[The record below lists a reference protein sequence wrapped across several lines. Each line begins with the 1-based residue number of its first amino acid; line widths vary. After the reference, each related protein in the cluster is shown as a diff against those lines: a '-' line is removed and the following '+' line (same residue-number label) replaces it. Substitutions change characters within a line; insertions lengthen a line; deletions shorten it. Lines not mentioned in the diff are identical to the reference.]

1 LFPSKIAT
9 NHAFFGAARRTPEY
23 HEHMRIVLGVIAGCA
38 LAACATGGTD
48 GHGSDGGG
56 GGSDNPDPLTATL
69 SIAPAAST
77 LVIFN
82 SVPAHATYTAT
93 LSWSDGT
100 TRDVTADTQ
109 FGIDGTF
116 GAFAANEL
124 TIRAA
129 ARTQVMGLYHD
140 KTATADVTA
149 SVEIVRIDPSLPP
162 TVTSL
167 FDGPPDPSPGLE
179 ILYPAPTVMPRNL
192 DDFEVHWSDG
202 NSNNAFEV
210 SLTTDLHRVRVY
222 VPGGNGLTTM
232 GPMASWASFLPAE
245 WITTVEHASS
255 VVFQVRGTSQNAS
268 RGVSA
273 VSQTVQLSNEKM
285 DGGLYYWA
293 STSVSGATGIFRY
306 DMHDPASPLVRPT
319 AAEPFLTTTETGG
332 RCVACHVLSRD
343 GSKVAVTYGDTNGV
357 PGPGTLVDVQ
367 SFVKTKAVP
376 PDVASWN
383 FGTFTPD
390 NAQFLS
396 VEHGVLVVRDVASHA
411 TLATMTTTPA
421 GAWVTQ
427 PDLSP
432 DGKQLVYVRPA
443 LSGTDLD
450 FKVGQLYVRS
460 YDEAT
465 RTFGPEQQL
474 LSDGQNNFFP
484 SWSPDGNWIAFN
496 KSNATELSYD
506 DNTTSAWVIKADG
519 SQAQIAL
526 AQANQGPG
534 LTNSAVRWAPF
545 SQTFGTTNQQM
556 FWLTM
561 SSKRDFGVRLRNT
574 GLPQRSLGG
583 KRAQLWMTP
592 FFPAQAAQ
600 GQDPS
605 GPAFRLPFQ
614 DLGSSNQTAQW
625 TEHVVSVLQ

>member
-1 LFPSKIAT
+1 MR
-9 NHAFFGAARRTPEY
+9 FFGTPGRTRAY
-23 HEHMRIVLGVIAGCA
+23 HERMRIVLGVLAGCV
-38 LAACATGGTD
+38 LVACARGGTD
-48 GHGSDGGG
+48 GHGSDGGVG
-56 GGSDNPDPLTATL
+56 GGDDANPLTATL
-69 SIAPAAST
+69 SIAPAASE
-77 LVIFN
+77 LVILN
-82 SVPAHATYTAT
+82 GAPEHVTYTAT
-93 LSWSDGT
+93 LTWSDGT

-116 GAFAANEL
+116 GAFAANQL
-124 TIRAA
+124 TVTAA

-162 TVTSL
+162 TITNL

-179 ILYPAPTVMPRNL
+179 ILYPAPTVMPRNI

-202 NSNNAFEV
+202 NFNDAFEV
-210 SLTTDLHRVRVY
+210 SLKTDLHRVRVY
-222 VPGGNGLTTM
+222 VTGGNGLTSM
-232 GPMASWASFLPAE
+232 GPMASWTSFLPAE

-255 VVFQVRGTSQNAS
+255 VVFQVRGASQDVP
-268 RGVSA
+268 RGVST

-306 DMHDPASPLVRPT
+306 DMHDPAWPMVRPT
-319 AAEPFLTTTETGG
+319 TAEPFLTTTETNG

-343 GSKVAVTYGDTNGV
+343 GTRVAVTYEDTTTNI
-357 PGPGTLVDVQ
+357 PGLGTLIDVPT
-367 SFVKTKAVP
+367 FVQTKVVP

-396 VEHGVLVVRDVASHA
+396 VEHGVLVVRDVATQA
-411 TLATMTTTPA
+411 VLATMTTTPA

-432 DGKQLVYVRPA
+432 DGKKLVYVRPA

-450 FKVGQLYVRS
+450 FKLGQIYVRS

-465 RTFGPEQQL
+465 HAFGPEVQL

-496 KSNATELSYD
+496 KSNDTEFSYD

-534 LTNSAVRWAPF
+534 LTNSAVHWAPF
-545 SQTFGTTNQQM
+545 SQTSGTANEPM

-574 GLPQRSLGG
+574 GLAQRA

-592 FFPAQAAQ
+592 FFPVQAAQ

>member
-1 LFPSKIAT
+1 
-9 NHAFFGAARRTPEY
+9 
-23 HEHMRIVLGVIAGCA
+23 M
-38 LAACATGGTD
+38 D
-48 GHGSDGGG
+48 GHGTDGGG
-56 GGSDNPDPLTATL
+56 GGTNDPDPVTATL
-69 SIAPAAST
+69 SIAPPTSE

-82 SVPAHATYTAT
+82 GVAARTKYTAT
-93 LSWSDGT
+93 LTWSDGT

-116 GAFAANEL
+116 GTFSGNEL
-124 TIRAA
+124 TVTAA

-162 TVTSL
+162 TIINL

-179 ILYPAPTVMPRNL
+179 IFYPAPTVMPHNL
-192 DDFEVHWSDG
+192 DDFEVHWTDG
-202 NSNNAFEV
+202 NFNDAFEV
-210 SLTTDLHRVRVY
+210 SLKTDLHRVRVY
-222 VPGGNGLTTM
+222 VPGGNGLTSM
-232 GPMASWASFLPAE
+232 GPMASWTSFLPAE

-255 VVFQVRGTSQNAS
+255 VVFQVRGASQDVP

-273 VSQTVQLSNEKM
+273 VSETVQLSNENM

-306 DMHDPASPLVRPT
+306 DMHEPMRPLVRPT
-319 AAEPFLTTTETGG
+319 AAEPFLTTTDTNG

-343 GSKVAVTYGDTNGV
+343 GTKVAVTFEDTTV
-357 PGPGTLVDVQ
+357 PGPWTIVDT
-367 SFVKTKAVP
+367 KTKTREP
-376 PDVASWN
+376 EVAQWN

-396 VEHGVLVVRDVASHA
+396 VEHGVLVVRDTTTQAV
-411 TLATMTTTPA
+411 LATMTSTTNPPA
-421 GAWVTQ
+421 TWVTQ
-427 PDLSP
+427 PDLSR
-432 DGKQLVYVRPA
+432 DGTKLVYVRPG
-443 LSGTDLD
+443 LSNTDLS
-450 FKVGQLYVRS
+450 FKLGQIYVRT
-460 YDEAT
+460 YDQAT
-465 RTFGPEQQL
+465 RTFGPEQVL
-474 LSDGQNNFFP
+474 VSDGQNNFFP

-496 KSNATELSYD
+496 KCAAADESYD

-519 SQAQIAL
+519 SQPQLAL
-526 AQANQGPG
+526 AQANQGSG

-545 SQTFGTTNQQM
+545 QQTFGTSSEPM

-574 GLPQRSLGG
+574 GLAQRG
-583 KRAQLWMTP
+583 KRAQQWMTP
-592 FFPAQAAQ
+592 FFPAKAAQ

-605 GPAFRLPFQ
+605 APAFRLPFQ

-625 TEHVVSVLQ
+625 TEHVVPLLQ